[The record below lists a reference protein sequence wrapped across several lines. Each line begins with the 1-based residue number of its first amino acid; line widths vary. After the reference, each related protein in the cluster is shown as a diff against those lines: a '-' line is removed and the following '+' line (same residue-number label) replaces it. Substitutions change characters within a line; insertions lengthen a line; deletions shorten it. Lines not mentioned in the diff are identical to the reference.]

1 MNAVSARQP
10 LNILSTVAAV
20 TTAALL
26 VVLGVI
32 ALRSP
37 ASLSLIA
44 LVTVGLASG
53 VAILFLQMRKSAQA
67 LRMSEARAVYV
78 ATHDPLT
85 QLPNKSLFLDRM
97 ADLPGDARVEIF
109 CIGLDQFE
117 ELYDFL
123 GHDAGDRVIAE
134 LAKRLAS
141 VCPESGTLARIA
153 DGVFAM
159 FWRDLTPGKAEAAA
173 GQLIQ
178 LMAAPCEAASKDTVI
193 SASVGVTFW
202 SDGRTAHSGPEEG
215 LRRARLAM
223 SGARKHGGAGL
234 RIFEPAMDNELR
246 ERKALEADL
255 RAVLADGGLTLS
267 YQPQIN
273 GKGAIIGVEALM
285 RWSHPER
292 GVISP
297 TVFVP
302 LAENCGLS
310 EAVDR
315 FALKQAFIDS
325 RRWPSIRT
333 AINISATQV
342 RSGGLVAMLQGL
354 LSETG
359 ASPRSLEIEITESVL
374 LSDDAATY
382 EVLKTVRKMG
392 FTLAIDDFGT
402 GYSSLGYLK
411 QFPIDKIKIDR
422 SFVTHLGMEPESD
435 AIVRAIVEMAAA
447 LGLKV
452 LAEGVET
459 RAQVDRLAIAGC
471 SDIQGFY
478 FSRPVEA
485 EAIDRMLARDGASV
499 PKGSGLQIKHPVVHA
514 GLVEQP

>member
-1 MNAVSARQP
+1 VKAVSVRQP
-10 LNILSTVAAV
+10 LDILSTVAV
-20 TTAALL
+20 LSILTLL
-26 VVLGVI
+26 VLLSVI
-32 ALRSP
+32 ALANP
-37 ASLSLIA
+37 ASRSLA
-44 LVTVGLASG
+44 APVTVGLGAG
-53 VAILFLQMRKSAQA
+53 GLILFRQLRKNARA
-67 LRMSEARAVYV
+67 LRMSEARALYA

-85 QLPNKSLFLDRM
+85 QMPNKSLFLDRM
-97 ADLPGDARVEIF
+97 VDLPGDACVGVF

-123 GHDAGDRVIAE
+123 GHDVGDRVIAE
-134 LAKRLAS
+134 LSKRLAS
-141 VCPESGTLARIA
+141 ACPDTGTVARIA
-153 DGVFAM
+153 DGVFAL
-159 FWRDLTPGKAEAAA
+159 FWRDLTPVKAEGVAA
-173 GQLIQ
+173 QLIQ
-178 LMAAPCEAASKDTVI
+178 LMAAPSEAASRDTVI
-193 SASVGVTFW
+193 SASIGVTFW
-202 SDGRTAHSGPEEG
+202 SAGEALGDGRPEEG

-223 SGARKHGGAGL
+223 GGARKQGGGGF
-234 RIFEPAMDNELR
+234 RVFEPAMDSELR

-255 RAVLADGGLTLS
+255 RTALADGDLTLC

-273 GKGAIIGVEALM
+273 GKGAITGVEALM

-297 TVFVP
+297 TIFVP

-310 EAVDR
+310 ESVDR

-342 RSGGLVAMLQGL
+342 RAGGLIAMLQGL
-354 LSETG
+354 LTETG
-359 ASPRSLEIEITESVL
+359 ASARSLEIEITESVL

-382 EVLKTVRKMG
+382 EVLKAVRKMG
-392 FTLAIDDFGT
+392 FSLAIDDFGT

-411 QFPIDKIKIDR
+411 RFPIDKIKIDR
-422 SFVTHLGMEPESD
+422 SFVTHLGMQPESD

-447 LGLKV
+447 LDLKV

-485 EAIDRMLARDGASV
+485 EAVDRMLARDGGLTTR
-499 PKGSGLQIKHPVVHA
+499 PGSGLEIKHPVVDVA
-514 GLVEQP
+514 GVE